1 MSPHLASLHAAVSL
15 CYARPVDAF
24 SALRQAANTIP
35 IDQHHAV
42 MRLLVDTSTRED
54 WPFLHSY
61 TRHPGLFVG
70 SPWVLWETLGAS
82 LEHLPQLQVW
92 TRVQLGAMTAN
103 NIRKIRDEIPLLVD
117 AKIPLL
123 ASIPRPSWYMFAQH
137 VCVWLPTEV
146 ERFHV
151 LPLLG
156 ADESSSLYR
165 NDTLVQTH
173 CPQFAAWLALFAPSN
188 DWSKAFI
195 LDAAWG
201 YFSNMAPQGQPLPLL
216 AMTD

>member
-24 SALRQAANTIP
+24 SALRLAANTIP
-35 IDQHHAV
+35 IDQHQAV
-42 MRLLVDTSTRED
+42 MRLLVDTSTRD
-54 WPFLHSY
+54 DRPFLHSY

-70 SPWVLWETLGAS
+70 SPWVVLEALGAS
-82 LEHLPQLQVW
+82 LEHLPQLQAW

-103 NIRKIRDEIPLLVD
+103 NIRKIREEIPLLVD

-123 ASIPRPSWYMFAQH
+123 SSIPRPSWYMFAQH
-137 VCVWLPTEV
+137 IGMWLPTEA
-146 ERFHV
+146 ERFQV
-151 LPLLG
+151 LPLLDPNE
-156 ADESSSLYR
+156 ASPLY

-173 CPQFAAWLALFAPSN
+173 CPQFAAWLALFASSN

-201 YFSNMAPQGQPLPLL
+201 YFSNMAPQAQPLPLL
-216 AMTD
+216 AITY